1 MIYKVLCFIFGH
13 KYFVIKRF
21 SHTVRKV
28 GCSRCG
34 RSWGMNDTVKAFIKW
49 DGELEELHSET

>member
-1 MIYKVLCFIFGH
+1 MKKLLCFIFGH
-13 KYFVIKRF
+13 RYFVIKEF

-34 RSWGMNDTVKAFIKW
+34 EKWGMNDEVKAFITW
-49 DGELEELHSET
+49 DDELEELHSET

>member
-1 MIYKVLCFIFGH
+1 MKKLLCFIFRH
-13 KYFVIKRF
+13 RYFIIKEF

-34 RSWGMNDTVKAFIKW
+34 NKWGMNDEVKAFVKW
-49 DGELEELHSET
+49 DRELEEFHSEA